1 MRKNRYKEEWGEAWS
16 ATVGALAVA
25 AAGAIVVATIVEDV
39 ATGGAGIA
47 DDPAS
52 FAAAGASAS
61 FGINLLR
68 AALGF

>member
-1 MRKNRYKEEWGEAWS
+1 MGEACS

-52 FAAAGASAS
+52 FAAAGASAPL
-61 FGINLLR
+61 GINLLR